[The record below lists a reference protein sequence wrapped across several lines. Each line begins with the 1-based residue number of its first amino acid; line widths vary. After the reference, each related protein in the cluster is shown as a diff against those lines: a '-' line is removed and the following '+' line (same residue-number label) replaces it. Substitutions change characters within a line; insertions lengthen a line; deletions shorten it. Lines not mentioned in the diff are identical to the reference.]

1 MPPHPH
7 QPLAATNLFWISVD
21 SPSVDMGYKWNHK
34 ICGSLFWLASFQ
46 GFLISKVYTCFI
58 LYQSI
63 ILLPNI
69 FHCIATHYIYPSSVM
84 DIGVISTLWL
94 LGIMFLWT
102 YMYQFLCGH
111 ICISLEY
118 IPRRTLLGHWWCL
131 KFHILDCWHI
141 RYKQGEKTYFI
152 KKAKEMSF
160 ASECGRWKYIVSVC
174 LNMWCGT
181 V

>member
-1 MPPHPH
+1 MVVFSDW
-7 QPLAATNLFWISVD
+7 LLSKV
-21 SPSVDMGYKWNHK
+21 
-34 ICGSLFWLASFQ
+34 SLFLR
-46 GFLISKVYTCFI
+46 FI
-58 LYQSI
+58 HVLSYIRAPFYCQT
-63 ILLPNI
+63 I

-141 RYKQGEKTYFI
+141 RYKQVEKTSFI
-152 KKAKEMSF
+152 KEAKEMSF